1 MIRLLII
8 FFVIFSNE
16 AMASN
21 QNIAISLNPES
32 VLNNLIY
39 QFLDYVALSAKPIQQ
54 AANRLF
60 WYLVPIAT
68 AALGIREFFKDGN
81 LKSFMGEFVKLL
93 IVIGIYRYLLENAP
107 AISKSII
114 DSMTSI
120 TTQDNVGPS
129 ELLDMT
135 FNVVGVLNN
144 CVNESIFSP
153 VATIFMRITIVFF
166 EIVLFLVILKF
177 ACIFIS
183 AHVLCFCG
191 IFVLG
196 FGAYGPTRSYA
207 TNYLRTIIGISLE
220 LMTII
225 VIINAA
231 CMFLKQIEKQVMI
244 YQQQGN
250 SLTMSECSTLI
261 VIALF
266 IYLISRNLPAIVSSL
281 ITNSHSTHD
290 SSLKIPFTRG
300 IIGMKK

>member
-107 AISKSII
+107 AISKSIG
-114 DSMTSI
+114 S
-120 TTQDNVGPS
+120 V
-129 ELLDMT
+129 
-135 FNVVGVLNN
+135 
-144 CVNESIFSP
+144 
-153 VATIFMRITIVFF
+153 
-166 EIVLFLVILKF
+166 
-177 ACIFIS
+177 
-183 AHVLCFCG
+183 
-191 IFVLG
+191 
-196 FGAYGPTRSYA
+196 
-207 TNYLRTIIGISLE
+207 RTIS
-220 LMTII
+220 
-225 VIINAA
+225 
-231 CMFLKQIEKQVMI
+231 
-244 YQQQGN
+244 
-250 SLTMSECSTLI
+250 
-261 VIALF
+261 
-266 IYLISRNLPAIVSSL
+266 
-281 ITNSHSTHD
+281 
-290 SSLKIPFTRG
+290 
-300 IIGMKK
+300 